1 MKQYFLFFFVPKI
14 HFYLTHILF
23 LEHTKMFNLVN
34 ITNEHIEQHN
44 LKWPYITDHPIRIL
58 IIAGSG
64 SVKTN
69 KKTR

>member
-1 MKQYFLFFFVPKI
+1 M
-14 HFYLTHILF
+14 THILF

-44 LKWPYITDHPIRIL
+44 LKWPYITDHPSRIL

-64 SVKTN
+64 SVKKN

>member
-1 MKQYFLFFFVPKI
+1 M
-14 HFYLTHILF
+14 THILF
-23 LEHTKMFNLVN
+23 VEHTKMFNLVN

-44 LKWPYITDHPIRIL
+44 LKWPYITDHPSRIL

-69 KKTR
+69 KKNKIVAALLTRFICIQKT